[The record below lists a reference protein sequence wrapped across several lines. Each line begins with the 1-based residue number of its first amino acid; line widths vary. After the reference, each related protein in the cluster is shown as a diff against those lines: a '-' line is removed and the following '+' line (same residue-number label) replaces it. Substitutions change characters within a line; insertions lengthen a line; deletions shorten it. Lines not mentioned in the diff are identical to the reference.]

1 VAALLEIFVNLDSV
15 NRWLTL
21 VANIG
26 VLAGIIFLGYELQ
39 QNTVA
44 TRVEAASNFNSSFS
58 EIELFIAGNPEFA
71 ELLTKG
77 REGIEIN
84 GSDQLRLWVFYN
96 QVLRQWQFTHYQYV
110 SEVFDEDNW
119 QAQRAF
125 MLEVMSDDDGLLN
138 HWRQHKNQYSPA
150 FNTVIDSIIDELE
163 NRN

>member
-1 VAALLEIFVNLDSV
+1 MAALLEMFLNMDSI

-21 VANIG
+21 AANVG
-26 VLAGIIFLGYELQ
+26 VLAGIVFLAYELQ

-71 ELLTKG
+71 KLLTKG
-77 REGIEIN
+77 REGTEIN

-110 SEVFDEDNW
+110 SEVFDEGSW

-125 MLEVMSDDDGLLN
+125 MLEVMSGDAGLLD
-138 HWRQHKNQYSPA
+138 HWQQHENQYSPA
-150 FNTVIDSIIDELE
+150 FNTVIDSIVDELE
-163 NRN
+163 NQY